1 MTAHRHSATSTTPRV
16 VIVGGGAGGLELA
29 ARLGR
34 RHGPQAVTLIDSLP
48 YHIWKPSLHEVAAGT
63 LDIHQEGLSYLV
75 LAHICHFSFILGPM
89 LDIDRERTVLKIG
102 AIAGPGNRELIPPR
116 EVPYDILVMAIGSKA
131 NFFGTPGAQ
140 EHAVTLDNVEAAE
153 AFRLQI
159 LEAMLRVDQAKAT
172 DPEARLHLVIVGG
185 GATGVELAVEL
196 REASHV
202 VSAYSLSAFNPRLDL
217 AITLIEGAP
226 RILAALPERISK
238 AAQDRLESLDIRV
251 ETGCA
256 VASVTEDHVRT
267 RDGRRFHA
275 DMCLWA
281 AGISAP
287 DLLQKLELPLH
298 RNGQVMVDEQLRTPD
313 PDIYAMGDCA
323 AAPWTEGRLVPARAQ
338 AAHQQASYLARQLG
352 ARLKG
357 EAPEDKPY
365 VYEDH
370 GSLVSLGQD
379 AGVGSLMGK
388 LTGRGLFLSGML
400 ARMMYMSLHLMHH
413 RAILGVS
420 RTASLALARLLVRRT
435 HSRVK
440 LH

>member
-1 MTAHRHSATSTTPRV
+1 MSTHRRSAAHTTPRI

-34 RHGPQAVTLIDSLP
+34 RHGPHAVTLIDSRP

-89 LDIDRERTVLKIG
+89 LNIDRAAKTLTVGALNGPEGKEIIPERTV
-102 AIAGPGNRELIPPR
+102 
-116 EVPYDILVMAIGSKA
+116 PYDTLVMAIGSKA

-153 AFRLQI
+153 TFRLQI
-159 LEAMLRVDQAKAT
+159 LEAMVRVDQAKASN
-172 DPEARLHLVIVGG
+172 PAAHLNLVIVGG

-202 VSAYSLSAFNPRLDL
+202 VSAYSLSSFDPKQDL
-217 AITLIEGAP
+217 SITLIEGAP
-226 RILAALPERISK
+226 RILAALPERISE
-238 AAQDRLESLDIRV
+238 AAHNRLESLNIHV

-256 VASVTEDHVRT
+256 VASVAADHVST
-267 RDGRRFHA
+267 RDGRRFDA
-275 DMCLWA
+275 DLCLWA
-281 AGISAP
+281 AGIQAP
-287 DLLQKLELPLH
+287 ALLEKLTLPLH
-298 RNGQVMVDEQLRTPD
+298 RNGQILVDEHLRTPD
-313 PDIYAMGDCA
+313 PAIYAMGDCA

-338 AAHQQASYLARQLG
+338 AAHQQASYLARHFDAQI
-352 ARLKG
+352 KG
-357 EAPEDKPY
+357 EQPDNKPY

-400 ARMMYMSLHLMHH
+400 ARLMYMSLHLMHH

-420 RTASLALARLLVRRT
+420 RTISLALARLLVRRT